1 MTDRL
6 SRYIESIRR
15 VPKTLFRRLCDA
27 ARYGAGRHV
36 DVRLSN
42 YGFTIS
48 AVIALAA
55 FSIASDSY
63 WNPLSD
69 QWRQTLGFAPKNLLD
84 FQWHRL
90 FTSLVLTAG
99 EWKFI
104 ASFVMLGFC
113 VGSVEKAYGTWRVFL
128 LFLASHLAVLLT
140 FSAVVL
146 VATFTFQSDWATRL
160 ATTRDIGPSAGYYG
174 CLGAILT
181 RWPFKISLP
190 GFALII
196 IVLVLRLSMSAS
208 RMPDDASVFS
218 ADLAHLLALPLGVVL
233 AAGGFVQPLEASS
246 SLDDSQ
252 EAEARG
258 NASWEDAAS

>member
-1 MTDRL
+1 MRL
-6 SRYIESIRR
+6 R
-15 VPKTLFRRLCDA
+15 
-27 ARYGAGRHV
+27 
-36 DVRLSN
+36 N

-48 AVIALAA
+48 ALIALAA

-90 FTSLVLTAG
+90 ITSLVLTAG

-113 VGSVEKAYGTWRVFL
+113 VGTAEKAYGTRRAL
-128 LFLASHLAVLLT
+128 RLFLASHLAVLLT
-140 FSAVVL
+140 LSAVVL
-146 VATFTFQSDWATRL
+146 VAAVAFQSDWATRL

-181 RWPFKISLP
+181 RWPFKIALP

-196 IVLVLRLSMSAS
+196 TVLVLRLSVSAS
-208 RMPDDASVFS
+208 QMPDDASVFS

-233 AAGGFVQPLEASS
+233 AAGGFVQPMEASS
-246 SLDDSQ
+246 LGDSH

-258 NASWEDAAS
+258 TAS